1 MKMRGPFVWL
11 TEPGQRR
18 AFAFFTVLALLI
30 MVSLQVLG
38 GPLKTDAAPM
48 GIVSFEFAREI
59 SNAQSMVAS
68 WGSQGQV
75 YAGLNLGLDYLFI
88 LSYVGAIGLGCVLVS
103 TSLSKEKAALVGCL
117 GVGLG
122 WGQLVAGLLDA
133 VENYALIR
141 VLLGSAEELWP
152 AVARLCATSKFL
164 LVGAGLAYIIV
175 GVVWIALREK
185 RLQSSK
191 S

>member
-1 MKMRGPFVWL
+1 MKIRDPFVWL
-11 TEPGQRR
+11 NEPGQRR
-18 AFAFFTVLALLI
+18 AFVFFTLLALLV
-30 MVSLQVLG
+30 MTSLQVLG
-38 GPLKTDAAPM
+38 RPLKTELAPM
-48 GIVSFEFAREI
+48 GIVSFEFAGEI
-59 SNAQSMVAS
+59 SSAQSMVDS

-88 LSYVGAIGLGCVLVS
+88 VSYAGAIGLGCVLVGRNV
-103 TSLSKEKAALVGCL
+103 SKMKPGWVGCL

-141 VLLGSAEELWP
+141 VLLGSAGELWP
-152 AVARLCATSKFL
+152 AAARLCATSKFL
-164 LVGAGLAYIIV
+164 LVGVGLVYIFAGA
-175 GVVWIALREK
+175 VWIALRGN
-185 RLQSSK
+185 RLHRGK